1 LDIVHDL
8 IALMA
13 AIYHKAIFEVNN
25 YLRISSKLF

>member
-1 LDIVHDL
+1 L

-25 YLRISSKLF
+25 YLRISS